1 MHRLLDAPI
10 RPMSLDHPQD
20 KDDTSW
26 PRLSRVSITWVNWV
40 RPSWLGPKLMSQPQP
55 RLSLVRTCQPPS
67 KLKQLT
73 FN

>member
-26 PRLSRVSITWVNWV
+26 PRLSRVSI
-40 RPSWLGPKLMSQPQP
+40 
-55 RLSLVRTCQPPS
+55 
-67 KLKQLT
+67 
-73 FN
+73 